1 VNRAFWFAAGAV
13 TGVYGLVKVRR
24 TVEKLSPDGVG
35 ARVAALR
42 TGARMFTAEV
52 HTGMTER
59 ETELLQEL
67 RATATQPPAIT
78 ASTTTTSMAPQPT
91 REGITDGHR

>member
-1 VNRAFWFAAGAV
+1 MNRAFWFAAGAV

-24 TVEKLSPDGVG
+24 TVEKFSPDGVG

-42 TGARMFTAEV
+42 TGARMFVDEV
-52 HTGMTER
+52 HTGTTER
-59 ETELLQEL
+59 ETQLLQEL
-67 RATATQPPAIT
+67 RVNATQPPAIT
-78 ASTTTTSMAPQPT
+78 ATAARNTAQQAT

>member
-24 TVEKLSPDGVG
+24 TVEKFSPDGVG

-42 TGARMFTAEV
+42 IGARMFADEV
-52 HTGMTER
+52 HMGMTER

-67 RATATQPPAIT
+67 RASAAQPPAIT
-78 ASTTTTSMAPQPT
+78 ATTTGDAVEQAT